1 MNLFLTSQASSL
13 NNILLILL
21 SSLISGLIISY
32 VYRKN
37 TQNLSAEIDFAFSL
51 TLLTI
56 IVSIVMFVIGSSITL
71 SLGLL
76 GALSI
81 IRFRTPIKNT
91 TDMVYIFWA
100 IATGLSI
107 GAQNHIVTISSVIFL
122 SLVITIFKF
131 KSFENLIRLK
141 NNYILSLTLDSSD
154 IGSHKR
160 LKDQMN
166 RFNQLN
172 KSFSIELN
180 STVFN
185 NQTNIIEESYSIRA
199 KDKHIIDKF
208 IDELNKNEKVF
219 YHLLAF
225 NRGQNIIITTY
236 FVVEKEFV
244 NLVGKLIQV

>member
-1 MNLFLTSQASSL
+1 MNLFQTSQVST
-13 NNILLILL
+13 IYDIIVILL
-21 SSLISGLIISY
+21 SSLVSGLIITFI
-32 VYRKN
+32 YRKN
-37 TQNLSAEIDFAFSL
+37 TQNLSAEIDFSFSL

-91 TDMVYIFWA
+91 SDMVYIFWS

-107 GAQNHIVTISSVIFL
+107 GSQNHIITISSVIFL

-141 NNYILSLTLDSSD
+141 NNYILSLTFDSSVM
-154 IGSHKR
+154 GSHKK

-166 RFNQLN
+166 QFNQLN
-172 KSFSIELN
+172 KNFSIELN

-185 NQTNIIEESYSIRA
+185 NQTNIIEESYSIKA
-199 KDKHIIDKF
+199 KDKIIIDKF
-208 IDELNKNEKVF
+208 IDELNKNEKILQCS
-219 YHLLAF
+219 LLHPDT
-225 NRGQNIIITTY
+225 NTY
-236 FVVEKEFV
+236 
-244 NLVGKLIQV
+244 L

>member
-1 MNLFLTSQASSL
+1 MNLFQTSQTST
-13 NNILLILL
+13 IYDIIVILL
-21 SSLISGLIISY
+21 SSLVSGLIIAY
-32 VYRKN
+32 IYRKN
-37 TQNLSAEIDFAFSL
+37 TQNLSAEIDFSFSL

-91 TDMVYIFWA
+91 SDMVYIFWA
-100 IATGLSI
+100 IATGLSV
-107 GAQNHIVTISSVIFL
+107 GAQNHIITISSVIFL

-141 NNYILSLTLDSSD
+141 NNYILSLTFDSSVM
-154 IGSHKR
+154 GSHKK

-166 RFNQLN
+166 QFNQLN
-172 KSFSIELN
+172 KNFSIELN

-185 NQTNIIEESYSIRA
+185 NQTNIIEESYSIKA
-199 KDKHIIDKF
+199 KDKIIIDKF
-208 IDELNKNEKVF
+208 IDELNKNEKILQCS
-219 YHLLAF
+219 LLHPDT
-225 NRGQNIIITTY
+225 NTY
-236 FVVEKEFV
+236 
-244 NLVGKLIQV
+244 L

>member
-1 MNLFLTSQASSL
+1 MNLFQTSQAST
-13 NNILLILL
+13 IYDIILILL
-21 SSLISGLIISY
+21 SSLVSGLIIAY
-32 VYRKN
+32 IYRKN
-37 TQNLSAEIDFAFSL
+37 TQNLSAEIDFSFSL

-91 TDMVYIFWA
+91 SDMVYIFWT

-107 GAQNHIVTISSVIFL
+107 GAQNHIITISSVIFL

-141 NNYILSLTLDSSD
+141 NNYILSLTFDSSVM
-154 IGSHKR
+154 GAHKK
-160 LKDQMN
+160 LKDQMDQ
-166 RFNQLN
+166 FNQLN
-172 KSFSIELN
+172 KNFSIELN

-185 NQTNIIEESYSIRA
+185 NQTNIIEESYSIKA
-199 KDKHIIDKF
+199 KDKIIIDKF
-208 IDELNKNEKVF
+208 IDELNKNEKILQCS
-219 YHLLAF
+219 LLHPDT
-225 NRGQNIIITTY
+225 NTY
-236 FVVEKEFV
+236 
-244 NLVGKLIQV
+244 L